1 MPIARIVRP
10 MRSLSPGARVEAA
23 LGTLLL
29 RSTRARLY
37 DRLIE
42 GVDGVDVTTY
52 PVLSGLARTGPTSAS
67 RLAEAIGLD
76 RSATTRYATRLEA
89 AGLLRRA
96 VDHNDARATQLEL
109 TTAGRAA
116 IARMRKTLGA
126 AFDETLA
133 SWSAAKAERFAT
145 GLEEFT
151 EQLQNPAG
159 LDDHGDGS
167 RSS

>member
-1 MPIARIVRP
+1 
-10 MRSLSPGARVEAA
+10 MRSPTPGSRVEAA

-76 RSATTRYATRLEA
+76 RSATTRYATRLET

-96 VDHNDARATQLEL
+96 VDRNDARATQLEL
-109 TTAGRAA
+109 TAAGRTA
-116 IARMRKTLGA
+116 IAKMRKTLGA
-126 AFDETLA
+126 AFDEMLA
-133 SWSAAKAERFAT
+133 SWSAAGAERFAT
-145 GLEEFT
+145 GLERFT
-151 EQLQNPAG
+151 DQLQNPARV
-159 LDDHGDGS
+159 DVHGDGARPS
-167 RSS
+167 

>member
-1 MPIARIVRP
+1 
-10 MRSLSPGARVEAA
+10 
-23 LGTLLL
+23 LL

-89 AGLLRRA
+89 AGLLRRV

-109 TTAGRAA
+109 TAAGRAA
-116 IARMRKTLGA
+116 IAKMRKTLSS
-126 AFDETLA
+126 AFDELLG
-133 SWSAAKAERFAT
+133 SWSTARAERFAT
-145 GLEEFT
+145 GLEHFT
-151 EQLQNPAG
+151 EQLQNPAR
-159 LDDHGDGS
+159 LDVRGGGP
-167 RSS
+167 RS